1 MAQELLRV
9 EHLSAA
15 YGGIHAL
22 HDISLKVEEGEIVAV
37 LGANVQ
43 TISSSGKRN
52 GDRTGRKTD
61 FL

>member
-22 HDISLKVEEGEIVAV
+22 HDISLEVE
-37 LGANVQ
+37 
-43 TISSSGKRN
+43 
-52 GDRTGRKTD
+52 
-61 FL
+61 